1 MEASAID
8 LVQRCD
14 GILASG
20 EISENDAYDLADWL
34 NRNDEACRCWPGEVL
49 VSELKQIWADAKVTK
64 TELRKLAAVLR
75 SIHKQW
81 AVTVRDERRREA
93 DLFVQ

>member
-1 MEASAID
+1 LRI
-8 LVQRCD
+8 
-14 GILASG
+14 
-20 EISENDAYDLADWL
+20 WL

-64 TELRKLAAVLR
+64 TELRKLTAVLR

-81 AVTVRDERRREA
+81 AVTVRDEKRREA
-93 DLFVQ
+93 DLFVQQRFEYAAAGCGNAFRAD